1 MILSQHRRPLERF
14 NFDVSSFP
22 QVDRHRRSYCPVR
35 YEDDDGWQVQD
46 TSAAEL
52 YEQFRAVMTQLA
64 VCSAKLARVP
74 DNCTF
79 TLMIEMAD
87 GAGPPVDVSLVPF
100 RMRQ

>member
-22 QVDRHRRSYCPVR
+22 QVDRRRRSHYPVR
-35 YEDDDGWQVQD
+35 YEDDDGWQVQE
-46 TSAAEL
+46 TSTAEL

-79 TLMIEMAD
+79 TLMVEMVD
-87 GAGPPVDVSLVPF
+87 GAGPPVDVRPHPA
-100 RMRQ
+100 RCM